1 MAAPDIPWDE
11 RPWRQQRGLDE
22 EQFKDECRGW
32 DVNELVFSP
41 ALWGT
46 YQPLMRAD
54 FTLFDE
60 YTHRHAG
67 APPFAFPLTAFWG
80 TRDRRI
86 KQHMVQGWSRFTT
99 GAFQLLEAE
108 GHHLWPLDKA
118 HKAAWLQV
126 VADQLAQL
134 QL

>member
-1 MAAPDIPWDE
+1 MPPSWFHSLLPCCSKGLGGWLYHLLLSSLSPIP
-11 RPWRQQRGLDE
+11 
-22 EQFKDECRGW
+22 C
-32 DVNELVFSP
+32 
-41 ALWGT
+41 
-46 YQPLMRAD
+46 
-54 FTLFDE
+54 
-60 YTHRHAG
+60 
-67 APPFAFPLTAFWG
+67 FPCTC
-80 TRDRRI
+80 TR
-86 KQHMVQGWSRFTT
+86 VPQGWSRFTT